1 MAAGRGAPTDGPGL
15 APGINSVP
23 RVSAI
28 ITTFN
33 RARLLPKAVQSALSQ
48 TLRDFELIILD
59 NSSNDGTPAVVRGF
73 PDGRIRH
80 IVHPPCR
87 IAEARNRG
95 LAEAVGE
102 FIAFLDDDDEWL
114 PLKLA
119 RQVEAFERGPDSLG
133 LVYGGF
139 VRIDDGGAEYA
150 VHAPA
155 LQGKILRE
163 LLWNRAPFTGS
174 ASNPMM
180 RASAVRALGGFN
192 GALATSEDWELYLRL
207 AERFEIGCVPETVV
221 RIRTHAA
228 TRLGDR
234 IDEARRVEELVLDRY
249 GASMEPRLRSLYYR
263 KIGGKLCRVGAVRE
277 GRARIL
283 DAIKGD
289 PLNPLG
295 YAQYGLSLL
304 GGGAYARVH
313 RLWARRRRRP

>member
-1 MAAGRGAPTDGPGL
+1 VDAGRGAAADGPIR
-15 APGINSVP
+15 APGVDSVP

-28 ITTFN
+28 LTTFN
-33 RARLLPKAVQSALSQ
+33 RARLLRTAMQSALSQ
-48 TLRDFELIILD
+48 TFRDFELIVLD
-59 NSSNDGTPAVVRGF
+59 NSSTDETPAVIRGF
-73 PDGRIRH
+73 SDERIRH
-80 IVHPPCR
+80 VVHPPCR

-95 LAEAVGE
+95 LREARGE

-119 RQVEAFERGPDSLG
+119 CQVGALERGPESLG

-139 VRIDDGGAEYA
+139 VRIDDRGTEYA
-150 VHAPA
+150 HHTPA
-155 LQGKILRE
+155 LHGKILSA
-163 LLWNRAPFTGS
+163 LLWQRDPFTGS

-180 RASAVRALGGFN
+180 RASALRALGGFN

-228 TRLGDR
+228 ARLGDR

-249 GASMEPRLRSLYYR
+249 GAAMEPRLRSLFYR
-263 KIGGKLCRVGAVRE
+263 KIGGKLCRTGAVRE
-277 GRARIL
+277 GRARFL
-283 DAIKGD
+283 DAIKAD
-289 PLNPLG
+289 PVNPLA

-313 RLWARRRRRP
+313 GLWARLRARP